1 MVSTATTSID
11 VLVVDDDSHLLRTLT
26 DILNLR
32 GYRPHVA
39 ASGGEGLAIAA
50 KSPAPA
56 VALIDLKLPDMDGLE
71 LVSRLREIS
80 ALTETVILTG
90 NASVDTAVRALRE
103 QSHDYLLKPVAPDQ
117 LLGVVSRASERW
129 RRRTV
134 EETLRQTEERAHL
147 LLENITDVVAVLT
160 PGGEV
165 SYASASVERQLGY
178 SRDEVLNRNRFDLV
192 HPDDV
197 HMFQGFMNGALVA
210 GETGS
215 VELRVQHRNGTW
227 RTLACQITNLCDRPA
242 VGGFLITA
250 RDVTDAQRLEQQFRQ
265 AQKMEMVGA
274 LAGGIAHDFNNVLT
288 AVLGYSDLVLNRPDI
303 DSAIFADVDE
313 IRQAGQRASRLTRQL
328 LAFSRQ
334 QPTTPTVL
342 AAGALLSDLAKM
354 LERLIGEQITLE
366 IRDSRHTWPLV
377 ADPTH
382 VEQVVVNLVVNAR
395 DAMPS
400 GGTVVVETANVTL
413 TAPGSESNAPAPGD
427 YVRLTVRDSG
437 AGMTSE
443 VRARVFEPFF
453 TTKDPGKGTG
463 LGLATCYSILRQAG
477 GSIVLDSEPGAGTSV
492 HTYWP
497 KAKETGA
504 EAATV
509 QARKEDARGTERI
522 LVVDDDDAVRRLA
535 AAILK
540 SHGYEVTMAAS
551 AEEALH
557 ALASSP
563 ALPHMVLT
571 DVVLT
576 GMSGWTLTSRLREM
590 NPDIVVAIM
599 SGYDKPPVADPVMQ
613 TFGPPLAKPFSAAE
627 LTSKVRQALDRAA
640 EDRNP

>member
-1 MVSTATTSID
+1 MVSTATNSID

-39 ASGGEGLAIAA
+39 ASGVEGLAIAA
-50 KSPAPA
+50 QPPAPA

-160 PGGEV
+160 PLGEV
-165 SYASASVERQLGY
+165 SYASASLERQLGY
-178 SRDEVLNRNRFDLV
+178 RPDDVLHRNRFDLV

-197 HMFQGFMNGALVA
+197 HVFQAFMRGSLVA

-215 VELRVQHRNGTW
+215 VEVRVRHRNGTW

-242 VGGFLITA
+242 IGGFLVTA

-288 AVLGYSDLVLNRPDI
+288 AVLGYSDLVLNRPDL
-303 DSAIFADVDE
+303 DANIFADVDE
-313 IRQAGQRASRLTRQL
+313 IRQAGHRASRLTRQL

-334 QPTTPTVL
+334 QPTTPIVL
-342 AAGALLSDLAKM
+342 AAGALLKDLAKM
-354 LERLIGEQITLE
+354 LERLIGEQIALE

-382 VEQVVVNLVVNAR
+382 LEQVVVNLVVNAR
-395 DAMPS
+395 DAMLS
-400 GGTVVVETANVTL
+400 GGTIVVETANVTL
-413 TAPGSESNAPAPGD
+413 AASGAASTAPAPGD
-427 YVRLTVRDSG
+427 YVRLTVRDNG
-437 AGMTSE
+437 AGMSSD

-477 GSIVLDSEPGAGTSV
+477 GSIVVESEPGAGTSV

-497 KAKETGA
+497 RAREA
-504 EAATV
+504 EATPPPV
-509 QARKEDARGTERI
+509 PARSAGARGTERI
-522 LVVDDDDAVRRLA
+522 LVVDDDDGVRRLA

-540 SHGYEVTMAAS
+540 SHGYDVTMAAS
-551 AEEALH
+551 AEEALYT
-557 ALASSP
+557 LASASSAP
-563 ALPHMVLT
+563 DLVLT

-576 GMSGWTLTSRLREM
+576 GMSGWSLTSRLREL

-599 SGYDKPPVADPVMQ
+599 SGYDKPPVAEPVPQ
-613 TFGPPLAKPFSAAE
+613 AFGAPLAKPFTAAE
-627 LTSKVRQALDRAA
+627 LTNKVRQALDRAA
-640 EDRNP
+640 TDGT